1 MKNKLTLLI
10 VITALIFLRFWYLRS
25 ASPNYLESRIWSI
38 QSIDVMKYSRDLAKE
53 KLGDLEFNKTIDN
66 QINVIASTG
75 ATHVAIGVPY
85 DEEFLPIMRRWVSS
99 ARNHNLKVWF
109 RGNLSGW
116 EGWFDFKKIDR
127 ATHTKMISE
136 YIVKNADLFE
146 DGDLFSSCPE
156 CENGGPGDPR
166 HVGDVDGYRNFLVEQ
181 TDMVRQSFRKIG
193 KEILPNLHSMNGDV
207 ARLVMDKETTAHV
220 GGYVVVDHYV
230 STPEK
235 LVGDLRDLA
244 KQSGG
249 SIILGEFGAPIPDI
263 HGNMTEQQQA
273 VWVSKALDLLAKER
287 SVVGL
292 NYWTSFGGS
301 TKLWNDNGTERAAAN
316 VLRGHFKPAQF
327 KSQVVTWFDIP
338 VGRAQ
343 ISEDGKDPI
352 ITDNRGY
359 FSLPLVEGSELTVTK
374 RGFNQYRSPIASNLK
389 IVLEPT
395 SLLSFLRVFIFGQL
409 STFVQL

>member
-1 MKNKLTLLI
+1 
-10 VITALIFLRFWYLRS
+10 
-25 ASPNYLESRIWSI
+25 
-38 QSIDVMKYSRDLAKE
+38 MKYSRDLARE
-53 KLGDLEFNKTIDN
+53 KLNDLEFNKTIDN
-66 QINVIASTG
+66 QIKVIASTG

-85 DEEFLPIMRRWVSS
+85 DEEFLPIMHRWVSS

-116 EGWFDFKKIDR
+116 EGWFDYKKIDR
-127 ATHTKMISE
+127 STHSKAIEE
-136 YIVKNADLFE
+136 YIIKNADLFE

-181 TDMVRQSFRKIG
+181 TDIVRQSFRKIG
-193 KEILPNLHSMNGDV
+193 KDILPNLHSMNGDV
-207 ARLVMDKETTAHV
+207 ARLVMDKQTTSRV

-230 STPEK
+230 GTPEK
-235 LVGDLRDLA
+235 LVADVKDFA

-273 VWVSKALDLLAKER
+273 AWVGKALDLLAKER

-301 TKLWNDNGTERAAAN
+301 TKLWNDNGTERSVAN
-316 VLRGHFKPAQF
+316 VLRGHFQPAQF

-343 ISEDGKDPI
+343 VSEDGKEPI
-352 ITDNRGY
+352 ITDNRGF
-359 FSLPLVEGSELTVTK
+359 FSLPLVEGSELTVSK
-374 RGFNQYRSPIASNLK
+374 EGFNQYRTPIASNLK

-395 SLLSFLRVFIFGQL
+395 TLLSFLRVFIFGQ
-409 STFVQL
+409 